1 MLWKM
6 RAAAGPREVRDMRY
20 ENGWIFAD
28 GRFVRGGFSV
38 ENGRFAHVLEDVPGP
53 AEDLDGALVIPGLV
67 DIHVHGCA
75 GADFSDGDYAG
86 LVRMARYLARRGV
99 TSFAPASMTLPYDAL
114 DKAFHAAARLRR
126 EGLADGARLVGIQ
139 MEGPFL
145 SREKRGSQNPAYLR
159 LPDWDR
165 FLRLYDAAE
174 GLLRIVDVAPEL
186 PGAAEFTRRASEKCR
201 VSVAH
206 TAAGYDQAAAVFDAG
221 ATHLTHLFNAMSGI
235 HHRHPGPI
243 GAASERENVTA
254 ELICDGIHVHPS
266 AVRMAFRLF
275 PGRICLI
282 SDALRC
288 CGMADGSY
296 SLGGQEILLSGG
308 VARLTGGAIAGSAA
322 NLYQCMRRAV
332 SFGIPREQ
340 AVWAATALPARV
352 IGRESETGAIADG
365 RAADFVICGGELE
378 PRAVYLG
385 GKRLEQS
392 PGPFAPSR

>member
-1 MLWKM
+1 
-6 RAAAGPREVRDMRY
+6 MRY

-126 EGLADGARLVGIQ
+126 EGLADGARLMGVQ

-186 PGAAEFTRRASEKCR
+186 PGAVEFTRRASEKCR

-322 NLYQCMRRAV
+322 DLYQCMRRAV

-378 PRAVYLG
+378 PEAVYLG

-392 PGPFAPSR
+392 AGPFAPNR

>member
-1 MLWKM
+1 M

-86 LVRMARYLARRGV
+86 LVRMARHLARRGV

-114 DKAFHAAARLRR
+114 DKAFRAAARLRR
-126 EGLADGARLVGIQ
+126 EGLADGARLMGIQ

-186 PGAAEFTRRASEKCR
+186 PGAVEFTRRASEKCR

-322 NLYQCMRRAV
+322 DLYQCMRRAV

-378 PRAVYLG
+378 PEAVYLG

-392 PGPFAPSR
+392 VGPFAPSR

>member
-1 MLWKM
+1 
-6 RAAAGPREVRDMRY
+6 MRY

-126 EGLADGARLVGIQ
+126 EGLADGARLMGIQ

-186 PGAAEFTRRASEKCR
+186 PGAVEFTRRASEKCR

-206 TAAGYDQAAAVFDAG
+206 TAAGYDQTAAVFDAG

-322 NLYQCMRRAV
+322 DLYQCMRRAV

-378 PRAVYLG
+378 PEAVYLD

-392 PGPFAPSR
+392 AGPFAPSR

>member
-1 MLWKM
+1 
-6 RAAAGPREVRDMRY
+6 MRY
-20 ENGWIFAD
+20 ENGWIFAG

-126 EGLADGARLVGIQ
+126 EGLADGARLMGIQ

-159 LPDWDR
+159 LPDWDS

-322 NLYQCMRRAV
+322 DLYQCMRRAV

-378 PRAVYLG
+378 PEAVYLG

-392 PGPFAPSR
+392 VGPFAPSR

>member
-1 MLWKM
+1 
-6 RAAAGPREVRDMRY
+6 MRY

-126 EGLADGARLVGIQ
+126 EGLADGARLMGIQ

-186 PGAAEFTRRASEKCR
+186 PGAVEFTRRASEKCR

-322 NLYQCMRRAV
+322 DLYQCMRRAV

-378 PRAVYLG
+378 PEAVYLS

-392 PGPFAPSR
+392 VGPFAPSR

>member
-20 ENGWIFAD
+20 KNGWIFAD

-235 HHRHPGPI
+235 HHRSPGPI

-322 NLYQCMRRAV
+322 DLYQCMRRAV

-392 PGPFAPSR
+392 VGPFAPSR

>member
-1 MLWKM
+1 
-6 RAAAGPREVRDMRY
+6 MRY

-86 LVRMARYLARRGV
+86 LVRMARHLARRGV

-126 EGLADGARLVGIQ
+126 EGLADGARLMGIQ

-186 PGAAEFTRRASEKCR
+186 PGAVEFTRRASEKCR

-254 ELICDGIHVHPS
+254 ELICDGIHVHPG

-308 VARLTGGAIAGSAA
+308 VARLTGGTIAGSAA
-322 NLYQCMRRAV
+322 DLYQCMRRAV

-378 PRAVYLG
+378 PEAVYLG

-392 PGPFAPSR
+392 VGPFAPSR

>member
-1 MLWKM
+1 
-6 RAAAGPREVRDMRY
+6 MRY

-86 LVRMARYLARRGV
+86 LVRMARHLARRGV

-126 EGLADGARLVGIQ
+126 EGLADGARLMGIQ

-186 PGAAEFTRRASEKCR
+186 PGAVEFTRRASEKCR

-322 NLYQCMRRAV
+322 DLYQCMRRAV

-378 PRAVYLG
+378 PEAVYLG

-392 PGPFAPSR
+392 AGPFAPSL

>member
-1 MLWKM
+1 
-6 RAAAGPREVRDMRY
+6 MRY

-126 EGLADGARLVGIQ
+126 EGLADGARLMGIQ

-308 VARLTGGAIAGSAA
+308 VARLTGGTIAGSAA
-322 NLYQCMRRAV
+322 DLYQCMRRAV

-378 PRAVYLG
+378 PEAVYLG

-392 PGPFAPSR
+392 AGPFAPGR

>member
-6 RAAAGPREVRDMRY
+6 RAAAGLREVRDMRY
-20 ENGWIFAD
+20 ENGWIFVN
-28 GRFVRGGFSV
+28 GRFAWGGFSV
-38 ENGRFAHVLEDVPGP
+38 ESGRFAHVLEDVPGP

-86 LVRMARYLARRGV
+86 LVHMARYLARRGV

-308 VARLTGGAIAGSAA
+308 VARLTGGTIAGSAA
-322 NLYQCMRRAV
+322 DLYQCMCRAV

-352 IGRESETGAIADG
+352 IGRESETGAIANG

-392 PGPFAPSR
+392 VGPFAPSR

>member
-1 MLWKM
+1 
-6 RAAAGPREVRDMRY
+6 MRY

-86 LVRMARYLARRGV
+86 LVRMARHLARRGV

-126 EGLADGARLVGIQ
+126 EGLADGARLMGIQ

-186 PGAAEFTRRASEKCR
+186 PGAVEFTRRASEKCR

-322 NLYQCMRRAV
+322 DLYQCMRRAV

-378 PRAVYLG
+378 PEAVYLG

-392 PGPFAPSR
+392 AGPFAPSR

>member
-1 MLWKM
+1 
-6 RAAAGPREVRDMRY
+6 MRY

-126 EGLADGARLVGIQ
+126 EGLADGARLMGIQ

-159 LPDWDR
+159 LPDWDS

-186 PGAAEFTRRASEKCR
+186 PGAVEFTRRASEKCR

-308 VARLTGGAIAGSAA
+308 VARLIGGAIAGSAA
-322 NLYQCMRRAV
+322 DLYQCMRRAV

-378 PRAVYLG
+378 PEAVYLG

-392 PGPFAPSR
+392 VGPFASSR

>member
-1 MLWKM
+1 
-6 RAAAGPREVRDMRY
+6 MRY

-126 EGLADGARLVGIQ
+126 EGLADGARLMGIQ

-159 LPDWDR
+159 LPDWDS

-186 PGAAEFTRRASEKCR
+186 PGAVEFTRRASEKCR

-308 VARLTGGAIAGSAA
+308 VARLIGGAIAGSAA
-322 NLYQCMRRAV
+322 DLYQCMRRAV

-378 PRAVYLG
+378 PEAVYLG

-392 PGPFAPSR
+392 AGPFAPGR

>member
-1 MLWKM
+1 
-6 RAAAGPREVRDMRY
+6 MRY

-126 EGLADGARLVGIQ
+126 ESLADGARLMGIQ

-186 PGAAEFTRRASEKCR
+186 PGAVEFTRRASEKCR

-296 SLGGQEILLSGG
+296 SLGGQEIVLSGG

-322 NLYQCMRRAV
+322 DLYQCMRRAV

-378 PRAVYLG
+378 PEAVYLG

-392 PGPFAPSR
+392 VGPFAPSR

>member
-1 MLWKM
+1 
-6 RAAAGPREVRDMRY
+6 MRY

-86 LVRMARYLARRGV
+86 LVRMARHLARRGV

-126 EGLADGARLVGIQ
+126 EGLADGARLMGIQ

-186 PGAAEFTRRASEKCR
+186 PGAVEFTRRASEKCR

-275 PGRICLI
+275 SGRICLI

-322 NLYQCMRRAV
+322 DLYQCMRRAV

-378 PRAVYLG
+378 PEAVYLG

-392 PGPFAPSR
+392 AGPFAPSL

>member
-1 MLWKM
+1 
-6 RAAAGPREVRDMRY
+6 MRY

-38 ENGRFAHVLEDVPGP
+38 ENGQFAHVLEDVPGP

-126 EGLADGARLVGIQ
+126 EGLADGARLMGIQ

-186 PGAAEFTRRASEKCR
+186 PGAVEFTRRASEKCR

-322 NLYQCMRRAV
+322 DLYQCMRRAV

-378 PRAVYLG
+378 PEAVYLG

-392 PGPFAPSR
+392 VGPFAPSR

>member
-1 MLWKM
+1 
-6 RAAAGPREVRDMRY
+6 MRY

-38 ENGRFAHVLEDVPGP
+38 ENGRFAHVLENVPGP

-86 LVRMARYLARRGV
+86 LVRMARHLARRGV

-126 EGLADGARLVGIQ
+126 EGLADGARLMGIQ

-186 PGAAEFTRRASEKCR
+186 PGAVEFTRRASEKCR

-322 NLYQCMRRAV
+322 DLYQCMRRAV

-378 PRAVYLG
+378 PEAVYLG
-385 GKRLEQS
+385 GKRLEQGA
-392 PGPFAPSR
+392 GPFAPNR

>member
-1 MLWKM
+1 
-6 RAAAGPREVRDMRY
+6 MRY

-38 ENGRFAHVLEDVPGP
+38 ENGRFAHVLEDIPGP

-86 LVRMARYLARRGV
+86 LVRMARHLARRGV

-126 EGLADGARLVGIQ
+126 EGLADGARLMGIQ

-159 LPDWDR
+159 LPDWDS

-186 PGAAEFTRRASEKCR
+186 PGAVEFTRRASEKCR

-322 NLYQCMRRAV
+322 DLYQCMRRAV

-378 PRAVYLG
+378 PEAVYLG

-392 PGPFAPSR
+392 AGPFAPNR

>member
-1 MLWKM
+1 
-6 RAAAGPREVRDMRY
+6 MRY

-53 AEDLDGALVIPGLV
+53 AEDLDGVLVIPGLV

-126 EGLADGARLVGIQ
+126 EGLADGARLMGIQ

-186 PGAAEFTRRASEKCR
+186 PGAVEFTRRASEKCR

-322 NLYQCMRRAV
+322 DLYQCMRRAV

-378 PRAVYLG
+378 PEAVYLG

-392 PGPFAPSR
+392 AGPFAPSR

>member
-1 MLWKM
+1 
-6 RAAAGPREVRDMRY
+6 MRY

-126 EGLADGARLVGIQ
+126 EGLADGARLMGIQ

-145 SREKRGSQNPAYLR
+145 SQEKRGSQNPAYLR

-186 PGAAEFTRRASEKCR
+186 PGAVEFTRRASEKCR

-322 NLYQCMRRAV
+322 DLYQCMRRAV

-378 PRAVYLG
+378 PEAVYLG

-392 PGPFAPSR
+392 VGSFAPSR

>member
-1 MLWKM
+1 
-6 RAAAGPREVRDMRY
+6 MRY

-99 TSFAPASMTLPYDAL
+99 TSFAPASMTRPYDAL

-126 EGLADGARLVGIQ
+126 EGLADGARLMGIQ

-186 PGAAEFTRRASEKCR
+186 PGAVEFTRRASEKCR

-322 NLYQCMRRAV
+322 DLYQCMRRAV

-378 PRAVYLG
+378 PEAVYLG

-392 PGPFAPSR
+392 VGPFAPSR

>member
-1 MLWKM
+1 
-6 RAAAGPREVRDMRY
+6 MRY

-126 EGLADGARLVGIQ
+126 EGLADGARLMGIQ

-186 PGAAEFTRRASEKCR
+186 PGAVEFTRRASEKCR

-322 NLYQCMRRAV
+322 DLYQCMRRAV

-352 IGRESETGAIADG
+352 IGQESETGAIADG

-378 PRAVYLG
+378 PEAVYLG

-392 PGPFAPSR
+392 VGPFAPSR

>member
-1 MLWKM
+1 
-6 RAAAGPREVRDMRY
+6 MRY

-86 LVRMARYLARRGV
+86 LVRMARYLARQGV

-126 EGLADGARLVGIQ
+126 EGLADGARLMGIQ

-186 PGAAEFTRRASEKCR
+186 PGAVEFTRRASEKCR

-322 NLYQCMRRAV
+322 DLYQCMRRAV

-378 PRAVYLG
+378 PEAVYLG

-392 PGPFAPSR
+392 AGPFAPSR

>member
-1 MLWKM
+1 
-6 RAAAGPREVRDMRY
+6 MRY

-53 AEDLDGALVIPGLV
+53 AEDMDGALVIPGLV

-126 EGLADGARLVGIQ
+126 EGLADGARLMGIQ

-186 PGAAEFTRRASEKCR
+186 PGAVEFTRRASEKCR

-322 NLYQCMRRAV
+322 DLYQCMRRAV

-378 PRAVYLG
+378 PEAVYLG

-392 PGPFAPSR
+392 VGPFAPSQ

>member
-1 MLWKM
+1 
-6 RAAAGPREVRDMRY
+6 MRY

-38 ENGRFAHVLEDVPGP
+38 ENGQFAHVLEDVPGP

-126 EGLADGARLVGIQ
+126 EGLADGARLMGIQ

-186 PGAAEFTRRASEKCR
+186 PGAVEFTRRASEKCR

-266 AVRMAFRLF
+266 AVRMAFQLF

-322 NLYQCMRRAV
+322 DLYQCMRRAV

-378 PRAVYLG
+378 PEAVYLG

-392 PGPFAPSR
+392 VGPFAPGR

>member
-1 MLWKM
+1 
-6 RAAAGPREVRDMRY
+6 MRY
-20 ENGWIFAD
+20 ENGWVFAD

-99 TSFAPASMTLPYDAL
+99 TSFAPASMTLPYNAL
-114 DKAFHAAARLRR
+114 DRAFHAAARLRR
-126 EGLADGARLVGIQ
+126 EGLADGARLMGIQ

-186 PGAAEFTRRASEKCR
+186 PGAVEFTRRASEKCR

-322 NLYQCMRRAV
+322 DLYQCMRRAV

-378 PRAVYLG
+378 PEAVYLG

-392 PGPFAPSR
+392 VGPFAPGR

>member
-1 MLWKM
+1 
-6 RAAAGPREVRDMRY
+6 MRY

-99 TSFAPASMTLPYDAL
+99 TSSAPASMTLPYDAL

-126 EGLADGARLVGIQ
+126 EGLADGARLMGIQ

-159 LPDWDR
+159 LPDWDS

-186 PGAAEFTRRASEKCR
+186 PGAVEFTRRASEKCR

-322 NLYQCMRRAV
+322 DLYQCMRRAV

-378 PRAVYLG
+378 PEAVYLG

-392 PGPFAPSR
+392 AGPFAPSR

>member
-1 MLWKM
+1 
-6 RAAAGPREVRDMRY
+6 MRY

-38 ENGRFAHVLEDVPGP
+38 ENGQFAHVLEDVPGP

-126 EGLADGARLVGIQ
+126 EGLADGARLMGIQ

-186 PGAAEFTRRASEKCR
+186 RGAVEFTRRASEKCR

-322 NLYQCMRRAV
+322 DLYQCMRRAV

-378 PRAVYLG
+378 PEAVYLG

-392 PGPFAPSR
+392 VGPFAPGR

>member
-1 MLWKM
+1 
-6 RAAAGPREVRDMRY
+6 MRY

-53 AEDLDGALVIPGLV
+53 AEDLGGALVIPGLV
-67 DIHVHGCA
+67 DIHIHGCA

-126 EGLADGARLVGIQ
+126 EGLADGARLMGIQ

-186 PGAAEFTRRASEKCR
+186 PGAVEFTRRASEKCR

-221 ATHLTHLFNAMSGI
+221 AAHLTHLFNAMSGI

-322 NLYQCMRRAV
+322 DLYQCMRRAV

-378 PRAVYLG
+378 PEAVYLG

-392 PGPFAPSR
+392 AGPFAPSR

>member
-1 MLWKM
+1 
-6 RAAAGPREVRDMRY
+6 MRY

-28 GRFVRGGFSV
+28 GQFVRGGFSV

-126 EGLADGARLVGIQ
+126 EGLADGARLMGIQ

-186 PGAAEFTRRASEKCR
+186 PGAVEFTRRASEKCR

-206 TAAGYDQAAAVFDAG
+206 TAAGYDQAAAMFDAG

-243 GAASERENVTA
+243 GAASERESVTA

-322 NLYQCMRRAV
+322 DLYQCMRRAV

-378 PRAVYLG
+378 PEAVYLG

-392 PGPFAPSR
+392 AGPFAPSL

>member
-1 MLWKM
+1 
-6 RAAAGPREVRDMRY
+6 MRY

-38 ENGRFAHVLEDVPGP
+38 ENGRFAHVLENVPGP

-86 LVRMARYLARRGV
+86 LVRMARHLARRGV

-126 EGLADGARLVGIQ
+126 EGLADGARLMGIQ

-186 PGAAEFTRRASEKCR
+186 PGAVEFTRRASEKCR

-308 VARLTGGAIAGSAA
+308 VARLTSGAIAGSAA
-322 NLYQCMRRAV
+322 DLYQCMRRAV

-378 PRAVYLG
+378 PEAVYLG

-392 PGPFAPSR
+392 AGPFAPGR

>member
-1 MLWKM
+1 
-6 RAAAGPREVRDMRY
+6 MRY

-28 GRFVRGGFSV
+28 GRFARGGFSV

-126 EGLADGARLVGIQ
+126 EGLADGARLMGIQ

-186 PGAAEFTRRASEKCR
+186 PGAVEFTRRASEKCR

-206 TAAGYDQAAAVFDAG
+206 TAAGYDQATAVFDAG

-322 NLYQCMRRAV
+322 DLYQCMRRAV

-352 IGRESETGAIADG
+352 IGRESETGALADG

-378 PRAVYLG
+378 PEAVYLG

-392 PGPFAPSR
+392 AGPFAPSR

>member
-1 MLWKM
+1 
-6 RAAAGPREVRDMRY
+6 MRY

-28 GRFVRGGFSV
+28 GRFARGGFSV

-126 EGLADGARLVGIQ
+126 EGLADGARLMGIQ

-186 PGAAEFTRRASEKCR
+186 PGAVEFTRRASEKCR

-288 CGMADGSY
+288 CGMAEGSY

-322 NLYQCMRRAV
+322 DLYQCMRRAV

-378 PRAVYLG
+378 PEAVYLG
-385 GKRLEQS
+385 GKRLEQGV
-392 PGPFAPSR
+392 GPFAPSR

>member
-1 MLWKM
+1 
-6 RAAAGPREVRDMRY
+6 MRY

-126 EGLADGARLVGIQ
+126 EGLADGARLMGIQ

-165 FLRLYDAAE
+165 LLRLYNAAE

-186 PGAAEFTRRASEKCR
+186 PGAVEFTRRASEKCR

-243 GAASERENVTA
+243 GAASERENVTV

-322 NLYQCMRRAV
+322 DLYQCMRRAV

-378 PRAVYLG
+378 HEAVYLG

-392 PGPFAPSR
+392 AGPFAPSR

>member
-1 MLWKM
+1 
-6 RAAAGPREVRDMRY
+6 MRY

-75 GADFSDGDYAG
+75 GADFSDGDYAD

-114 DKAFHAAARLRR
+114 DKAFHAAARLHR
-126 EGLADGARLVGIQ
+126 EGLADGARLMGIQ

-186 PGAAEFTRRASEKCR
+186 PGAVEFTRRASEKCR

-322 NLYQCMRRAV
+322 DLYQCMRRAV

-378 PRAVYLG
+378 PEAVYLG

-392 PGPFAPSR
+392 VGPFAPSR

>member
-1 MLWKM
+1 
-6 RAAAGPREVRDMRY
+6 MRY

-28 GRFVRGGFSV
+28 GGFVRGGFSV

-126 EGLADGARLVGIQ
+126 EGLADGARLMGIQ

-186 PGAAEFTRRASEKCR
+186 PGAVEFTRRASEKCR

-275 PGRICLI
+275 LGRICLI

-308 VARLTGGAIAGSAA
+308 VARLTGGAIAGSAVD
-322 NLYQCMRRAV
+322 LYQCMRRAV

-378 PRAVYLG
+378 PEAVYLG

-392 PGPFAPSR
+392 AGPFAPSR

>member
-1 MLWKM
+1 
-6 RAAAGPREVRDMRY
+6 MRY

-86 LVRMARYLARRGV
+86 LVRMARHLARRGV

-126 EGLADGARLVGIQ
+126 EGLADGARLMGIQ

-186 PGAAEFTRRASEKCR
+186 PGAVEFTHRASEKCR

-322 NLYQCMRRAV
+322 DLYQCMRRAV

-378 PRAVYLG
+378 PEAVYLG

-392 PGPFAPSR
+392 AGPFAPSR

>member
-1 MLWKM
+1 
-6 RAAAGPREVRDMRY
+6 MRY

-126 EGLADGARLVGIQ
+126 EGLADGARLMGIQ

-186 PGAAEFTRRASEKCR
+186 PGAVEFTRRASEKCR

-275 PGRICLI
+275 LGRICLI

-322 NLYQCMRRAV
+322 DLYQCMRRAV

-378 PRAVYLG
+378 PEAVYLG

-392 PGPFAPSR
+392 AGPFAPSR

>member
-1 MLWKM
+1 
-6 RAAAGPREVRDMRY
+6 MRY

-86 LVRMARYLARRGV
+86 LVRMARHLARRGV

-126 EGLADGARLVGIQ
+126 EGLADGARLMGIQ

-186 PGAAEFTRRASEKCR
+186 PGAVEFTRRASEKCR

-308 VARLTGGAIAGSAA
+308 VARLTGGTIAGSAA
-322 NLYQCMRRAV
+322 DLYQCMRRAV

-378 PRAVYLG
+378 PEAVYLG

-392 PGPFAPSR
+392 AGPFAPNR

>member
-1 MLWKM
+1 
-6 RAAAGPREVRDMRY
+6 MRY

-86 LVRMARYLARRGV
+86 LVRMARHLARRGV

-126 EGLADGARLVGIQ
+126 EGLADGARLMGIQ

-296 SLGGQEILLSGG
+296 SLGGQEILLTGG

-322 NLYQCMRRAV
+322 DLYQCMRRAV

-378 PRAVYLG
+378 PEAVYLG

-392 PGPFAPSR
+392 VGPFAPSR